1 MNTAIE
7 IEDYGVHRFIQAFGE
22 ATATPTTAN
31 TPKIRPITECC
42 TSDPHEQY
50 YYFHLSLP

>member
-31 TPKIRPITECC
+31 TPKIRPRTVQRP
-42 TSDPHEQY
+42 TLR
-50 YYFHLSLP
+50 FFFLAWL